1 MKSLK
6 QNLTNY
12 YELIKEK
19 IDDILYDSKYYFDCV
34 IDPII
39 YRTTR
44 RYHVVDTKLK
54 PRYYDKD
61 TIILHSMFSILVD
74 FVEIEKAWLNTW
86 YNENKYKKL
95 PWFKRKFGGFRSPE
109 DGLAY
114 LTWEIE
120 QSNKV
125 EFLSQAEAAKEI
137 FELYDWWKN
146 IRPNR
151 KDPLELACYD
161 EHFDNNKDWP
171 LSGKKLTDEQTKC
184 LDDVNKY
191 QEDQYNE
198 DSEMLMRIIKTR
210 NCMWT

>member
-6 QNLTNY
+6 KNLTNY

-34 IDPII
+34 IDPIR

-54 PRYYDKD
+54 PGYYDKD

-86 YNENKYKKL
+86 CDGGKYNKTS
-95 PWFKRKFGGFRSPE
+95 WIKRKFGRFRSPE

-120 QSNKV
+120 QTM
-125 EFLSQAEAAKEI
+125 LSQAEAAKEI
-137 FELYDWWKN
+137 FELYNWWKN

-151 KDPLELACYD
+151 KDPFELACYD
-161 EHFDNNKDWP
+161 KHFDNNEDWF
-171 LSGKKLTDEQTKC
+171 LTSQQFTTEQRKC
-184 LDDVNKY
+184 LDDANKY
-191 QEDQYNE
+191 EEDQYNE
-198 DSEMLMRIIKTR
+198 DNEMLMRIIKIR